1 VVVVLFMGAG
11 ARLYDFYYIFV
22 RGGGGGGGGGLNK
35 GKQQMAENKSEL
47 NGEHMVLN
55 EVCSECTASQPCS
68 TS

>member
-1 VVVVLFMGAG
+1 
-11 ARLYDFYYIFV
+11 
-22 RGGGGGGGGGLNK
+22 
-35 GKQQMAENKSEL
+35 MAENKSEL